1 MRIELLGFLSLVLGG
16 VLLLAPPRMAFYVI
30 VLSTLFG
37 AAAAF
42 YVPGLGGASV
52 LVPSLLLAFYCLR
65 LFMAHGERS
74 ALAAVSSSSP
84 GIWLLLLTVYG
95 VFSALFFPRIL
106 DGVTETMIVLRSSAG
121 HRIIDLVPLSFSS
134 NNITQT
140 VYALG
145 GLFCFA
151 FTFAYL
157 KCGGTARNVVNAMLV
172 LAMVN
177 LAFALLDVITYR
189 TGTAYLFDSIRTA
202 NYALLTGSEKAG
214 FKRISGT
221 FPEASAFAGFTVVL
235 FAFTA
240 SLWLDRMRSLT
251 TGIVAGLLLLAL
263 LLSTSTTALVSLAMA
278 MIFLSWRALPISRG
292 GRATGRPSAIA
303 LALFCLPLGFM
314 LVLVL
319 APDFARGV
327 QTFLDETLYSK
338 LDSQSARERMQWNAV
353 AFQVFLDTWGWGA
366 GLGSARA
373 SSYALVLLSNVG
385 LLGTILFAL
394 FVGNTLMMR
403 SGSERYEYAT
413 MRAAKAG
420 IFAGLCEAMI
430 SGTVYDLGL
439 LFFILAGAAAAMRS
453 VPVGVQAFRPGIAEI
468 VR

>member
-1 MRIELLGFLSLVLGG
+1 MRIELLGFLSLILGAVVL
-16 VLLLAPPRMAFYVI
+16 VSPPRLAFYVI
-30 VLSTLFG
+30 VVSTLFG

-42 YVPGLGGASV
+42 AVPGLGGASI

-65 LFMAHGERS
+65 LFMAFGEKPVFS
-74 ALAAVSSSSP
+74 AVSSASP

-95 VFSALFFPRIL
+95 VFSALFLPRL
-106 DGVTETMIVLRSSAG
+106 MEGVTETMIVLRSSVG
-121 HRIIDLVPLSFSS
+121 HRIIDLTPLSFSS

-140 VYALG
+140 IYALG

-151 FTFAYL
+151 FTYAYL
-157 KCGGTARNVVNAMLV
+157 KCGGTARDVVNAMLFLGV
-172 LAMVN
+172 VN
-177 LAFALLDVITYR
+177 LVFALLDVVTYR
-189 TGTAYLFDSIRTA
+189 TGTAHFLDFIRTA

-221 FPEASAFAGFTVVL
+221 FPEASAFAGFTIVL

-240 SLWLDRMRSLT
+240 SLWIDRMRRMA
-251 TGIVAGLLLLAL
+251 TGLIACLLFLAL
-263 LLSTSTTALVSLAMA
+263 LLSTSTTALLSLAMV
-278 MIFLSWRALPISRG
+278 MVFLFWRALPATYG
-292 GRATGRPSAIA
+292 KHATGLPAAIA
-303 LALFCLPLGFM
+303 LALLAVPLCVT

-319 APDFARGV
+319 MPEFARSV
-327 QTFLDETLYSK
+327 QAFLDETLYSK
-338 LDSQSARERMQWNAV
+338 INSHSARERMQWNAV

-385 LLGTILFAL
+385 LIGTLLFTL
-394 FVGNTLMMR
+394 FVGNTLMMK
-403 SGSERYEYAT
+403 STGGVLEHTT

-420 IFAGLCEAMI
+420 VFAGLCEAMI

-439 LFFILAGAAAAMRS
+439 LFFVLSGSAAALRQGAAERKRFS
-453 VPVGVQAFRPGIAEI
+453 PVGVGAVQ
-468 VR
+468 

>member
-1 MRIELLGFLSLVLGG
+1 MRIELLGFLSLFLGAVVL
-16 VLLLAPPRMAFYVI
+16 VSPPRLAFYVI
-30 VLSTLFG
+30 VVSTLFG

-42 YVPGLGGASV
+42 SVPGLGGASI

-65 LFMAHGERS
+65 FFMAFGEKPVF
-74 ALAAVSSSSP
+74 AAVSSASP

-95 VFSALFFPRIL
+95 VFSALFLPRL
-106 DGVTETMIVLRSSAG
+106 MEGVTDTMIVLRSSAG
-121 HRIIDLVPLSFSS
+121 HRIIDLTPLSFSS

-140 VYALG
+140 IYALG

-157 KCGGTARNVVNAMLV
+157 KCGGTARDVINAMLFLGV
-172 LAMVN
+172 AN
-177 LAFALLDVITYR
+177 LVFAVLDVVTYR
-189 TGTAYLFDSIRTA
+189 TGTAHLFDFIRTA

-221 FPEASAFAGFTVVL
+221 FPEASAFAGYTIVL

-240 SLWLDRMRSLT
+240 SLWIDRMRT
-251 TGIVAGLLLLAL
+251 VATGLVAGLLLLAL
-263 LLSTSTTALVSLAMA
+263 LLSTSTTALVSLAMVLV
-278 MIFLSWRALPISRG
+278 FLVWRALPASY
-292 GRATGRPSAIA
+292 GRHATGRPAAIA
-303 LALFCLPLGFM
+303 LGLLVVPLSFM

-319 APDFARGV
+319 MPEFAKAV
-327 QTFLDETLYSK
+327 QEFLDETLYSK
-338 LDSQSARERMQWNAV
+338 LNSQSARERMQWNAV

-385 LLGTILFAL
+385 LIGTILFAL
-394 FVGNTLMMR
+394 FIGNTLTMK
-403 SGSERYEYAT
+403 SAGGAQEHTT

-420 IFAGLCEAMI
+420 VFAGLCEAMI

-439 LFFILAGAAAAMRS
+439 LFFVLAGSAAALRW
-453 VPVGVQAFRPGIAEI
+453 VPAEARGHRPGAAEA
-468 VR
+468 VP

>member
-1 MRIELLGFLSLVLGG
+1 MRIELLGLLSLVLGG
-16 VLLLAPPRMAFYVI
+16 VVLLTPPRMAFYVI

-42 YVPGLGGASV
+42 GVPGLGGASV
-52 LVPSLLLAFYCLR
+52 LVPSLLLAFFCLR
-65 LFMAHGERS
+65 LFMAHGERPVF
-74 ALAAVSSSSP
+74 AAVSSSSP

-106 DGVTETMIVLRSSAG
+106 QGVTETMIVLRSSAG
-121 HRIIDLVPLSFSS
+121 HRIIDLTPLSFSS

-151 FTFAYL
+151 FTYAYL
-157 KCGGTARNVVNAMLV
+157 KRGGTARDVVNAMLV
-172 LAMVN
+172 LAVAN
-177 LAFALLDVITYR
+177 LVFALLDVVTYR
-189 TGTAYLFDSIRTA
+189 TGTAYLFDFIRTA

-221 FPEASAFAGFTVVL
+221 FPEASAFAGYTIVL

-240 SLWLDRMRSLT
+240 SLWLDRMRSMT
-251 TGIVAGLLLLAL
+251 TGVIAGLLLLAL
-263 LLSTSTTALVSLAMA
+263 LLSTSTTALVSLAAVMV
-278 MIFLSWRALPISRG
+278 FLSWRALPATG
-292 GRATGRPSAIA
+292 PHGVTGRPAAIA
-303 LALFCLPLGFM
+303 LALLSVPLCFM
-314 LVLVL
+314 LVLVF
-319 APDFARGV
+319 APGFADGV
-327 QTFLDETLYSK
+327 QSFLDETLYSK
-338 LDSQSARERMQWNAV
+338 LSSQSARERMQWNAV

-385 LLGTILFAL
+385 LIGAILFAL
-394 FVGNTLMMR
+394 FVGNTLMLR
-403 SGSERYEYAT
+403 SDAGRYERAAT
-413 MRAAKAG
+413 RAAKAG
-420 IFAGLCEAMI
+420 VFAGLCEAMI

-439 LFFILAGAAAAMRS
+439 LFFILAGSAAALRS
-453 VPVGVQAFRPGIAEI
+453 EPVAAGAGSRTRLETVS
-468 VR
+468 